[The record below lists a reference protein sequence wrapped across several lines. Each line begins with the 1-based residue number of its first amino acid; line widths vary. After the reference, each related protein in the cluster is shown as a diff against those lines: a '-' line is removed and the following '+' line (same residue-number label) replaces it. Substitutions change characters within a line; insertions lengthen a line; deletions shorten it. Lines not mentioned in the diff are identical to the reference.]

1 VEQKFHLV
9 HEKKVRVVK
18 EFHLV
23 HEKKVKGGKKLQN
36 SF

>member
-9 HEKKVRVVK
+9 HEKNIRVVK
-18 EFHLV
+18 KFNLV

-36 SF
+36 I